1 MAAFAELDLVARTDQ
16 LERATAEIRR
26 IGTEGEKTEA
36 KVKKSTSGMEDGMKR
51 LASVAGT
58 LAGSLAAAF
67 SVGAYIRLADS
78 WSDMRSQLGAAIGD
92 MDNAGKMMQRM
103 TQIANASYS
112 PLDQTVQVY
121 ARNVSVLRDLG
132 VSASGAADFTEAL
145 NHALVITA
153 TKGERAASVQDAL
166 SKAMATG
173 KLQADGL
180 ETVLANGGKVA
191 EVLASELGTT
201 VSGLRQMAT
210 DGKITGDV
218 IANALIGNLE
228 SLRDVAA
235 EMPATVGDAFT
246 RIGTNLLSLV
256 GNFDQAVGASSAL
269 ADIIMTF
276 ADSLP
281 EVAGL
286 FVSAGTALAVYML
299 PSLVAATASTLAWVA
314 ALITLRGALIATGVG
329 ALVVGAGLLIGYFI
343 RLIEATG
350 SFGGALSA
358 LKGVAAE
365 VWDRIAQGAEGMRA
379 IAAGAAGGIQAA
391 FLGAFASV
399 LEAFSSLTDGIAQGW
414 NSLMSSLGMESL
426 ANAKGLG
433 ETAAASLRAAADTA
447 AANGSNSVDLGKW
460 LIDDAMR
467 PLDSVGGLTASTN
480 SAVTGAL
487 SVPVDGVGSGG
498 GGGASASDGFADRLE
513 QLTEQFATERELV
526 DQWYEESMEIL
537 EDRRAMEILGAEGH
551 AEALL
556 AIEEE
561 KAARIA
567 EIDAAAYQRRM
578 SDAAN
583 LFGQLANI
591 ASVGGKKTAVAVATF
606 QAIEGTINA
615 YGAAI
620 KALNTPGLSVAG
632 RFAAY
637 AAVLGAGL
645 KGVASIKAAMG
656 GGGSSGGS
664 GSSSGSSYEATPE
677 PTQAPKVVRLDVQGE
692 GIFADMLRESGQAIV
707 DAITNEGD
715 YGGTTIVMGR

>member
-1 MAAFAELDLVARTDQ
+1 MSAFAELDLVARTDQ

-26 IGTEGEKTEA
+26 IGVEGDKAEA
-36 KVKKSTSGMEDGMKR
+36 KVKKSTSGMEDGMRK
-51 LASVAGT
+51 LAAAAGT

-67 SVGAYIRLADS
+67 SVGAYIRMADS

-112 PLDQTVQVY
+112 PLNQTVQVY

-498 GGGASASDGFADRLE
+498 GGSAASDGFEDRLE
-513 QLTEQFATERELV
+513 RLTEQFQTERELV
-526 DQWYEESMEIL
+526 DLWYEESMEIL
-537 EDRRAMEILGAEGH
+537 DDRRAMEILGAEGH

-561 KAARIA
+561 RAARIA
-567 EIDAAAYQRRM
+567 EIDAAAYQRRL
-578 SDAAN
+578 SDAAS

-591 ASVGGKKTAVAVATF
+591 ASIGGKKSAVAVATF

-645 KGVASIKAAMG
+645 KGVASIKSAMG

-664 GSSSGSSYEATPE
+664 GGGSGSSYEATPE
-677 PTQAPKVVRLDVQGE
+677 PTQAPRIVRLDVQGE